1 MQNTENLV
9 SVDAYKNEAL
19 YPIEPSNHESW
30 QIIAAVE
37 NVYNLYLTFE
47 WLQNCCVKK
56 ARRNGGYLDYTRLV
70 ESSTMRKLVNSA
82 SSLYNGVSREEK
94 RDARRVLAT
103 RIFEGVAVEIGMV

>member
-47 WLQNCCVKK
+47 WFAELLRQKSE
-56 ARRNGGYLDYTRLV
+56 AQRWLPRLYEV
-70 ESSTMRKLVNSA
+70 
-82 SSLYNGVSREEK
+82 G
-94 RDARRVLAT
+94 
-103 RIFEGVAVEIGMV
+103 RIFQDAEARKFRIFVIQWGFAGGKERRLPRACHADI